1 SQKRLHPIQERLA
14 SGNATQCG
22 FCSPGFV
29 MAAYALLRN
38 NPSPSADEIRSALV
52 GNLCRCTGYRPIL
65 EALESF
71 AKPSGG
77 CCMGGGGVC
86 PCKQVQNGDS
96 EEVEK
101 SLPLSCGL
109 VNYEEMKKF
118 DESAEI
124 IFPPALIMR
133 NEEERATLHLTGK
146 RINLYCPTLLDDLP
160 DTFKSLLRVDKIV
173 STGIMT
179 RLIHSMNPSPAANST
194 WLSTQRIEELRQV
207 EIVEREISIPS
218 GLTIRE
224 MVDTVRARCENAQYV
239 QAVDA
244 LYSKYSSDQVKNTV
258 GWSGALASAAVSS
271 DLCTL
276 SLALNWRVRLM
287 NFSTSGYRE
296 LKVEQF
302 FADSAAGKKTTL
314 ADDEIILSLLVPVA
328 PTDRIATF
336 KHGKRF
342 GADDAVLNA
351 AASWNEASGQCR

>member
-1 SQKRLHPIQERLA
+1 SQKRLHPIQGRIS

-38 NPSPSADEIRSALV
+38 NPAPSADEIRSALV

-77 CCMGGGGVC
+77 CCMGGGGAC
-86 PCKQVQNGDS
+86 PCKQAQNGNS
-96 EEVEK
+96 EQVEK
-101 SLPLSCGL
+101 SLPLACGL
-109 VNYEEMKKF
+109 VNYEEMQKF

-124 IFPPALIMR
+124 IFPPAFIMR
-133 NEEERATLHLTGK
+133 NEQERATLHLTGK
-146 RINLYCPTLLDDLP
+146 RVNIYCPTSLDDLP
-160 DTFKSLLRVDKIV
+160 KTFKTLPRVDKLV

-179 RLIHSMNPSPAANST
+179 RLIHSMNPSPVAKST
-194 WLSTQRIEELRQV
+194 WLSTQRIEALKEV
-207 EIVEREISIPS
+207 EIIDRVISIPS

-224 MVDTVRARCENAQYV
+224 MLESIRDRCESAQYV
-239 QAVDA
+239 QAIDA

-258 GWSGALASAAVSS
+258 SWSGALASAATSS

-276 SLALNWRVRLM
+276 ALALNWRVRLL
-287 NFSTSGYRE
+287 NLSTTSYRE
-296 LKVEQF
+296 LRMAQF
-302 FADSAAGKKTTL
+302 FAGQEAGKKTAL
-314 ADDEIILSLLVPVA
+314 DDEEIILSLLVPAA
-328 PTDRIATF
+328 PHERIATF

-351 AASWNEASGQCR
+351 AASWDE